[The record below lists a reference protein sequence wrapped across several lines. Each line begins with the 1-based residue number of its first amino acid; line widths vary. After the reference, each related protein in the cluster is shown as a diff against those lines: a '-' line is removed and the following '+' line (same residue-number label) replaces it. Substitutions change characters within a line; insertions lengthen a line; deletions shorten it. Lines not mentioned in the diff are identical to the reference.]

1 MCHATVLS
9 PDNKAWYLMD
19 APADSHFER
28 GDALEEQGSFAQ
40 AFEEFTAGAKA
51 GDVSCMT
58 RLALLYTLGKGID
71 CCDFDQAI
79 EWEKKAHE
87 AGSTM
92 ALFNLGVTY
101 RMKGDLLEARA
112 CFEKALS
119 AGDNS
124 AALEL
129 AKLYVVSPKESE
141 TARNYLNLVL
151 ADHSLCEAER
161 EEARGLLSRI

>member
-1 MCHATVLS
+1 
-9 PDNKAWYLMD
+9 MD
-19 APADSHFER
+19 PSADSHFER
-28 GDALEEQGSFAQ
+28 GDALEEQGSFEQ
-40 AFEEFTAGAKA
+40 AFEEFSAGAKA

-71 CCDFDQAI
+71 CCDYDKAI
-79 EWEKKAHE
+79 EWETKAHE
-87 AGSTM
+87 AGDTT
-92 ALFNLGVTY
+92 AQFNLGITY

-112 CFEKALS
+112 CFEKALR

-141 TARNYLNLVL
+141 TVKNYLGLVL
-151 ADHSLCEAER
+151 ADTSLCEVER
-161 EEARGLLSRI
+161 EEATRLLSRI